1 MDMYK
6 LLVVSAAL
14 EAVWETFKMFWQGGK
29 VVPDRVGP
37 AIIGVFL
44 CLVARVDLFDLVQL
58 PLSIPYVGMAL
69 SGLLLSR
76 GANFI
81 HDFLT
86 MIGSLKSLLVYKES
100 ISNK

>member
-1 MDMYK
+1 
-6 LLVVSAAL
+6 
-14 EAVWETFKMFWQGGK
+14 MFWQGGK
-29 VVPDRVGP
+29 IAADRVGP

-44 CLVARVDLFDLVQL
+44 CLVAGVDLFDLVQL

-100 ISNK
+100 LFKK